1 MKFLIERNKKNKRK
15 KSDWQDPKKR
25 PHEKTL
31 WDPRDALSGA
41 RRGRKVAEETGAAGN
56 SGEGSFG
63 PDGPNFPATSVPDNR
78 KGKYRNF
85 SEEIANSAS
94 GGAAGSQIAS
104 LGIPNPN
111 KSANF
116 GEPGVSK
123 TKYKDTK
130 SPLLWPEMMRRT
142 MPNMVKENRE
152 RFAGAAVFEVDSATF
167 HTAKFHKRKGK
178 HWRKYLGED
187 DCLSEIRDY
196 ANKNPGK
203 PIIIKNK
210 TTGEMCYARYGK
222 GMKYVTEM

>member
-1 MKFLIERNKKNKRK
+1 MKFLK
-15 KSDWQDPKKR
+15 
-25 PHEKTL
+25 
-31 WDPRDALSGA
+31 
-41 RRGRKVAEETGAAGN
+41 EETGGM
-56 SGEGSFG
+56 GTGSVG
-63 PDGPNFPATSVPDNR
+63 DDPTIAPVEFPATKK
-78 KGKYRNF
+78 KGTVG
-85 SEEIANSAS
+85 EEIANSAS
-94 GGAAGSQIAS
+94 GGSAGSQIAS
-104 LGIPNPN
+104 LGIPNAT
-111 KSANF
+111 KGSTF

-167 HTAKFHKRKGK
+167 HAAKFHKRKGK

-222 GMKYVTEM
+222 GMKYVREM